1 MDRRKRNKKEFIDL
15 IDKNKGI
22 IHKVSLMYTNNVTD
36 KEDLYQ
42 EICMQLWRSYGRYRG
57 DAKLSTWLY
66 RVALNTAISTVRKSA
81 RQIDTVE
88 LDPRRHFHV
97 KDEEKD
103 DMTRNLFRAISLLDK
118 IDRAIIILWLE
129 ERKYEEISEI
139 MGLSKSAVSVRL
151 VRLRK
156 KLEEHIKKFENE

>member
-66 RVALNTAISTVRKSA
+66 RVALNTAISTVRKST

-88 LDPRRHFHV
+88 LDPHRHYNV